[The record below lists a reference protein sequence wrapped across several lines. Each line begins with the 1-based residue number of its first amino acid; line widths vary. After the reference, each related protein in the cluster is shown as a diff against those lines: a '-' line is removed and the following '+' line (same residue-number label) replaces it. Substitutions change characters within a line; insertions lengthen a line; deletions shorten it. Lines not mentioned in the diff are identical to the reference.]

1 LDEREVKLSAPAG
14 FRWPAFGG
22 QTALTAVPLER
33 RQYQTVYVDTPDL
46 RLARWGCS
54 LRHRGGEGW
63 TLKLPSGPRSL
74 PQGDPDPGPML
85 VRGEYVFEGDVAR
98 PPAAALWI
106 VAAYLRGAETKPVA
120 RLRTVRHP
128 VRLDAADGTP
138 VAEMVLDE
146 VSVLEGGR
154 LVERFRE
161 IEVEVSPSTSP
172 ETLEV
177 ILSELRSAGA
187 VPTDPVPKYSRA
199 LGTRAWLPPEV
210 VVGDVGPLA
219 TAGQLV
225 RHAVAAS
232 ADRYLRQEPG
242 VRLGE
247 DPEAVHQTRVATRR
261 LRSDLRTFAPLLED
275 AWAGELVDKLRWL
288 GGLLGGAR
296 DADVLQERLRK
307 RAESL
312 PEDDRPAGM
321 KLAAELIADQQ
332 QARTQLLAGLGE
344 DRYLTVVQSLVDAAR
359 SPRLLP
365 ESHQPADSV
374 VPRLLRKPW
383 RKLRKQVRAL
393 ADPPADEALH
403 EVRIGAKRVR
413 YAAEAV
419 APVLGR
425 KASRF
430 ARAAAELQEVLGEHH
445 DAVVTAQLLR
455 DRSSGAASELAFA
468 AGELAGLERAAA
480 DRARAEWFATW
491 KRLRKAARALEL

>member
-1 LDEREVKLSAPAG
+1 MDEREVKLSAPAG

-22 QTALTAVPLER
+22 QTDLTAVPLER
-33 RQYQTVYVDTPDL
+33 RQYQTSYFDTPDV

-54 LRHRGGEGW
+54 LRHRSGEGW
-63 TLKLPSGPRSL
+63 TLKLPSGSE
-74 PQGDPDPGPML
+74 GPML
-85 VRGEYVFEGDVAR
+85 VRGEYTFEGEGDR
-98 PPAAALWI
+98 PPDAALWI

-120 RLRTVRHP
+120 RLRTVRQP

-138 VAEMVLDE
+138 LAEMVLDE
-146 VSVLEGGR
+146 VSVLEGRR

-161 IEVEVSPSTSP
+161 IEVELSPSTSP
-172 ETLEV
+172 ENLEV

-187 VPTDPVPKYSRA
+187 VPTDPIPKYARA

-210 VVGDVGPLA
+210 VVGDLGPLA

-225 RHAVAAS
+225 RHAIAAS

-275 AWAGELVDKLRWL
+275 ASARELGDKLRWL

-296 DADVLQERLRK
+296 DADVLHARLKER
-307 RAESL
+307 ADSL
-312 PEDDRPAGM
+312 PEEDRPAGA
-321 KLAAELIADQQ
+321 KLAAELTTDQH
-332 QARTQLLAGLGE
+332 QARIHLLAGIGE
-344 DRYLTVVQSLVDAAR
+344 DRYLAVVQSLVDAAR

-374 VPRLLRKPW
+374 APRLLARPW
-383 RKLRKQVRAL
+383 RRLRRQVRAL
-393 ADPPADEALH
+393 DDPPADEQLH

-425 KASRF
+425 KAARF
-430 ARAAAELQEVLGEHH
+430 ARAAAELQTILGEHH
-445 DAVVTAQLLR
+445 DAVVTGRLLR
-455 DRSSGAASELAFA
+455 ERSTGAPSEVAFA

-480 DRARAEWFATW
+480 DRARSEWLAAW
-491 KRLRKAARALEL
+491 KRLHKAARALDL

>member
-33 RQYQTVYVDTPDL
+33 RQYQTSYVDTPDL

-54 LRHRGGEGW
+54 LRHRSGEGW
-63 TLKLPSGPRSL
+63 TLKLPSGS
-74 PQGDPDPGPML
+74 DGPML
-85 VRGEYVFEGDVAR
+85 VRGEYTFEGEAGR
-98 PPAAALWI
+98 PPDAALWI

-161 IEVEVSPSTSP
+161 IEVELSAATSAA
-172 ETLEV
+172 TLDV

-199 LGTRAWLPPEV
+199 LGARAWMPPEV
-210 VVGDVGPLA
+210 VVGDLGPLA

-225 RHAVAAS
+225 RHAIAAS

-275 AWAGELVDKLRWL
+275 ASARELGDKLRWL

-296 DADVLQERLRK
+296 DADVLYARLKK
-307 RAESL
+307 RADSL
-312 PEDDRPAGM
+312 PEEDRPAGA
-321 KLAAELIADQQ
+321 KLAAELTTDQHE
-332 QARTQLLAGLGE
+332 ARLHLLAGMGE
-344 DRYLTVVQSLVDAAR
+344 DRYLAVVQSLVDAAR

-374 VPRLLRKPW
+374 APGLLRRPW
-383 RKLRKQVRAL
+383 RRLRRQVRAL
-393 ADPPADEALH
+393 DDPPADEALH

-425 KASRF
+425 RTARF
-430 ARAAAELQEVLGEHH
+430 ARAAAELQEILGEHH
-445 DAVVTAQLLR
+445 DAVVTGQLLR
-455 DRSSGAASELAFA
+455 QRSTGAPSEVAFA

-480 DRARAEWFATW
+480 DRARSEWFPAW

>member
-1 LDEREVKLSAPAG
+1 MKLSAPAG

-33 RQYQTVYVDTPDL
+33 RQYQTAYVDTPDL

-63 TLKLPSGPRSL
+63 TLKLPSGS
-74 PQGDPDPGPML
+74 DGPML
-85 VRGEYVFEGDVAR
+85 VRGEYAFEGDAGR

-106 VAAYLRGAETKPVA
+106 VAAYLRGAETRAVA
-120 RLRTVRHP
+120 RLKTVRQP

-187 VPTDPVPKYSRA
+187 VPTDPIPKYSRA

-225 RHAVAAS
+225 RHAIAAS

-275 AWAGELVDKLRWL
+275 AWAGELVEKLRWL

-296 DADVLQERLRK
+296 DADVLHARLRK

-312 PEDDRPAGM
+312 PEDDRPAGA
-321 KLAAELIADQQ
+321 KLAEELTADQH
-332 QARTQLLAGLGE
+332 QARIQLLAGLGE
-344 DRYLTVVQSLVDAAR
+344 DRYLTVVQALVDAAR

-374 VPRLLRKPW
+374 VPRLLGRPW
-383 RKLRKQVRAL
+383 RRLRKQVRAL
-393 ADPPADEALH
+393 EDPPADEALH

-430 ARAAAELQEVLGEHH
+430 ARAAADLQEVLGEHH
-445 DAVVTAQLLR
+445 DAVVTGRLLR
-455 DRSSGAASELAFA
+455 ERSSGAPSELAFA

-480 DRARAEWFATW
+480 DRARAEWRATW